1 VALAGGRGRWRS
13 LDEIWRTELTGARS
27 EGDDLLQKEEG
38 SDGSALAGKMELERK
53 KSDVGAPVAFDRREK
68 RNGGARGGLRLGAW
82 PSGGG
87 GGGSPIDEARS

>member
-1 VALAGGRGRWRS
+1 VALADGRGRWRS

-68 RNGGARGGLRLGAW
+68 RNGGARGGGA
-82 PSGGG
+82 P
-87 GGGSPIDEARS
+87 ARCMAKWRRRESDR